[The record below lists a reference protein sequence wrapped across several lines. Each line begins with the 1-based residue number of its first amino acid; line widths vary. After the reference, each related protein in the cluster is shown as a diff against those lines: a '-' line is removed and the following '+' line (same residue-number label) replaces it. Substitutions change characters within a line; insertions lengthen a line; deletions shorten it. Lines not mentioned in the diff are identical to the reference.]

1 LNPFDQIGRLNQDLG
16 GFGMFAFVAFMIMIV
31 LRMRA
36 HNEAEPRRE
45 KEMLDVPS
53 KTGESL
59 LLDGNGAPLNQE

>member
-1 LNPFDQIGRLNQDLG
+1 
-16 GFGMFAFVAFMIMIV
+16 MFAFVALMIMIV